1 MQFIARLGQ
10 TAEQLIADD
19 LLKPESIERFSEWD
33 ETFDACPEKGLLLV
47 FNVDTHAL
55 TSVQI
60 ELFDTWKD
68 GDVYRSPMPK
78 GFMNPASKAD
88 IRNHLGNP
96 DIEKAPVEVPVLG
109 WTGGADFYKP
119 GFSPDIPDCFL
130 RVLYTT
136 DGKVKALIFDS
147 EEQ

>member
-10 TAEQLIADD
+10 TAEQLVADD
-19 LLKPESIERFSEWD
+19 LLKPESIAQFSEWD
-33 ETFDACPEKGLLLV
+33 ETFNARPEKGLLLV
-47 FNVDTHAL
+47 FSVGTHAL
-55 TSVQI
+55 TSVQMM
-60 ELFDTWKD
+60 LVDTWNN
-68 GDVYRSPMPK
+68 GNIYHGPMPP

-96 DIEKAPVEVPVLG
+96 DIEKAPVEAPVLG
-109 WTGGADFYKP
+109 WTGGGDFYNP
-119 GFSPDIPDCFL
+119 GFSPDIPGCFL

-136 DGKVKALIFDS
+136 DEKVRALIFDA